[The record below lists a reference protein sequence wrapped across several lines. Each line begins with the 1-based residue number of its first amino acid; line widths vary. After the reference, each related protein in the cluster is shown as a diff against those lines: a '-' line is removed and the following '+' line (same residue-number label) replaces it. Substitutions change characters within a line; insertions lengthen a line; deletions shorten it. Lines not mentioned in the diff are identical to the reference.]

1 MNDMIIHVGHYGS
14 GKSEL
19 SLKYAYEWAEEGH
32 AVTLVDLDIVNPYFR
47 TGEHKDELEAAGIEV
62 IRPNF
67 AKLGLDVPSL
77 PPEVAS
83 AFHGEGRHVIFDVG
97 GDPTG
102 AAALGVYR
110 QRIINAEAT
119 IRCVINTCRP
129 FTSDAKSI
137 VTMVQDIERRS
148 RLKVAE
154 LIHNTNAAYD
164 TEADMVVRGQAI
176 MEDAAEVLGLP
187 ITAIYAMQ
195 SVIEHLPQ
203 SFMTQ
208 YQDRIKAMEPKMR
221 PAWLDGQ

>member
-1 MNDMIIHVGHYGS
+1 MNNMIIHVGHYGS

-19 SLKYAYEWAEEGH
+19 SLKYAYLWAEQGH

-47 TGEHKDELEAAGIEV
+47 TGEHKEQLEAAGIRV

-83 AFHGEGRHVIFDVG
+83 VFHGSDRRVIFDVG

-102 AAALGVYR
+102 AAALGGYH
-110 QRIINAEAT
+110 QRINNADAT
-119 IRCVINTCRP
+119 VRCVINVLRP
-129 FTSDAKSI
+129 FTADAAGI
-137 VTMVQDIERRS
+137 VTMVRDIERRS
-148 RLKVAE
+148 RIKVME
-154 LIHNTNAAYD
+154 LINNTNAAYD
-164 TEADMVVRGQAI
+164 TEADMVVEGQRI
-176 MEDAAEVLGLP
+176 IEEAAEELGLP

-195 SVIEHLPQ
+195 SVIDDLPEAFKEKYED
-203 SFMTQ
+203 S
-208 YQDRIKAMEPKMR
+208 IHVLEPKMR